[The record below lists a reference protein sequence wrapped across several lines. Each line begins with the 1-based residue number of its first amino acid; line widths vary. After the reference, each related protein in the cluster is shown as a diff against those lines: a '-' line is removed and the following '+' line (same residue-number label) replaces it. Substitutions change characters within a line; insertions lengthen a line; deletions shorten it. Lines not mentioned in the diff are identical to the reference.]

1 MLKDS
6 IYYLKVI
13 ITLQQNRSY
22 AITNTPEHIT
32 GTRSRYKNVV
42 DAGAWHSKSAEFST
56 EQTGSQ
62 AQK

>member
-6 IYYLKVI
+6 FYYLKVI

-32 GTRSRYKNVV
+32 GTRSRYKNLV
-42 DAGAWHSKSAEFST
+42 DAGA
-56 EQTGSQ
+56 
-62 AQK
+62 